1 MKFSQ
6 KWVQEWLTFETSTNE
21 MAHQLTMAGLE
32 VDEIAP
38 VAGEFNKVFVGEV
51 VECSQHPNADKLSVT
66 KVDIG
71 ADETLDIVCGAKNC
85 RKGIKVAVATV
96 GATLP
101 GNFKIKKTKLRGE
114 PSEGMLCAFSELGI
128 NNIDSEG
135 IIELPLDAAIGQD
148 YREYL
153 SLDDKT
159 IEVDLT
165 PNRSD
170 CLSIKGIARELSV
183 LNNSNK
189 MKEPAFYSVKD
200 ITDETFGVDVLNAKD
215 CPKILTRVV
224 KNVDLSVESPTWL
237 VEKLRRSGIR
247 SIDPIVDITN
257 YVMLLLGQPMHAY
270 DLNKVD
276 DKLIVRKAKNN
287 ETLITLDEKE
297 LKLKENTLVIADTK
311 KVLGIAGVFGGKDSG
326 VQKETK
332 DILLEVAF
340 FNPDSIK
347 GIARQY
353 NLHTDASHR
362 FERGVDYNLQEKTM
376 EYACSL
382 INEICGGTFGAVNTY
397 KNSDYLPKV
406 GSILVRKEK
415 ICKLLGQDFADTFIT
430 NTLESLGFK
439 VEYQN
444 NAWLVQVPSWRF
456 DIAIEADLIEEIA
469 RIYGYDNLP
478 VSQPNVTMKMKTY
491 RESDVS
497 IDDIKNILVDRGYN
511 EVITYSFVDPK
522 KQELVSDSKD
532 FMLLPNPI
540 SVEMSAM
547 RTSLLTGL
555 LNTVSYNHSRQQLR
569 TKFFETGLVYIK
581 DQKAENYVKQNTHIG
596 AVISGNKNIES
607 WDNKPELVD
616 FYDLKGDLESLLNCY
631 IDSNNLNF
639 VPADRDYLHPGQS
652 ADIYLN
658 EILIG
663 FIGVIHPKV
672 GKEFD
677 LKSKTIYFELEYE
690 YLKSKPVMQYKAI
703 SKFQSNKRDL
713 SIIIP
718 ENILANEIIS
728 SISTLKI
735 SEIQYINIFD
745 VYKGEGIP
753 EGTKSIA
760 LNLHIQSMTETLD
773 DTAINHYV
781 DTVLEHL
788 KHNFNA
794 ILR

>member
-6 KWVQEWLTFETSTNE
+6 KWVQEWLAFETSTNE

-38 VAGEFNKVFVGEV
+38 VAGDFNKVFVGKV

-135 IIELPLDAAIGQD
+135 IIELPLDATIGQD

-183 LNNSNK
+183 LNNNNK
-189 MKEPAFYSVKD
+189 MKEPVFASVKD
-200 ITDETFGVDVLNAKD
+200 ITDEAFGIDVLSAED

-224 KNVDLSVESPTWL
+224 KNADLSVESPTWL

-276 DKLIVRKAKNN
+276 DKLIVRKAKND

-297 LKLKENTLVIADTK
+297 LKLKDNTLVIADTK

-362 FERGVDYNLQEKTM
+362 FERGVDYNLQEKAM
-376 EYACSL
+376 EYACFL
-382 INEICGGTFGAVNTY
+382 INEICGGTFAAVNSY
-397 KNSDYLPKV
+397 KNSDYLPKLE
-406 GSILVRKEK
+406 SILVRKEK
-415 ICKLLGQDFADTFIT
+415 ICKLLGQDFEDTFIT
-430 NTLESLGFK
+430 NTLESLGFD

-581 DQKAENYVKQNTHIG
+581 DQKAENNVKQNTHIG
-596 AVISGNKNIES
+596 AAISGNKNIES

-631 IDSNNLNF
+631 LDSNNLNF

-658 EILIG
+658 DTLIG

-672 GKEFD
+672 EKEFD

-690 YLKSKPVMQYKAI
+690 YLKSKPVMQYTAI

-713 SIIIP
+713 CIIIP

-735 SEIQYINIFD
+735 SEIQNINIFD

-760 LNLHIQSMTETLD
+760 LNLHIQSMKETLD
-773 DTAINHYV
+773 DTKINHYV